1 MRRAFQHFVITRFNI
16 KSKAWQTDKNHQP
29 VNDAGWLQN
38 RIALFE
44 AFCLPS
50 MSIQST
56 KNFNWFV
63 FFDSSPTE
71 LLTEKINEWEIVC
84 ENFYPVYVDD
94 YEEFITHDIEQT
106 IRKHVRNDVKFIIT
120 TRIDND
126 DAFHKNA
133 LQVIQDNFS
142 PNHMQIID
150 LLNGYCLDINKQIM
164 LKRSYE
170 SNPFISLIEAIND
183 TSKIHSVMRE
193 GHPAWIGMTD
203 FTSVI
208 TEPLWI
214 QVIHEKNVSNTL
226 KGKTVFSLEPL
237 AQFNVKNTFK
247 KPYFSHAINYAFKHS
262 YFEFKHRLKMF
273 VKQILSGNGNKK

>member
-1 MRRAFQHFVITRFNI
+1 MNNLFQHFVLTRFNI
-16 KSKAWQTDKNHQP
+16 KSKDWQTDKNHQP
-29 VNDAGWLQN
+29 VNDAGWLHD

-44 AFCLPS
+44 TFCLPS
-50 MSIQST
+50 MSIQSA
-56 KNFNWFV
+56 KNVSWFV
-63 FFDSSPTE
+63 FFDVSPSE
-71 LLTEKINEWEIVC
+71 SLTKKINEWRTVC
-84 ENFYPVYVDD
+84 SSFQPIYVND

-106 IRKHVRNDVKFIIT
+106 IRKYIQKDVQFIIT

-133 LQVIQDNFS
+133 LKIIQENFS
-142 PNHMQIID
+142 PNHLQIID

-170 SNPFISLIEAIND
+170 SNPFISLIEEINN

-193 GHPAWIGMTD
+193 GHPAWIGMTN
-203 FTSVI
+203 FTTVI

-226 KGKTVFSLEPL
+226 KGKTVFSLKPL

-247 KPYFSHAINYAFKHS
+247 SHYFIHSINYSFKHS
-262 YFEFKHRLKMF
+262 YFAFKHTLKMF
-273 VKQILSGNGNKK
+273 LNQIFR